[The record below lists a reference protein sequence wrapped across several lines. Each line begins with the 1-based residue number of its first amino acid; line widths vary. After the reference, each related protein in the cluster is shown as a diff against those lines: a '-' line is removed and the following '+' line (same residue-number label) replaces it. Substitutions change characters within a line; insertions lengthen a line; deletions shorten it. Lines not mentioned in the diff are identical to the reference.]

1 MKAHR
6 GMKGML
12 FMLKG
17 QMVARTAWMGKLNS
31 FAREDGTEF
40 KVISFS
46 VATTRNYLQTKKVD
60 GKVVLDENG
69 KAVKY
74 RESDFILC
82 EARGRLAELVNEYFN
97 IKDENGTLISRRLF
111 LEGHI
116 QVDKVTVEQGIEIE
130 GIDQPVYVEL
140 EKTVTKFIVDN
151 IEFLDSNPMKEKSSK
166 VVKGVIK
173 GKEANGEGKAKPK
186 ASTPKVQDTS
196 YPVPEA
202 DLSQFNTFDPS
213 TELSSSTDFVIEDDI
228 ELD

>member
-1 MKAHR
+1 
-6 GMKGML
+6 
-12 FMLKG
+12 MLKG
-17 QMVARTAWMGKLNS
+17 QMVARTAWMGNLKS

-74 RESDFILC
+74 RESDFIMC
-82 EARGRLAELVNEYFN
+82 EARGRVADLINEYFN
-97 IKDENGTLISRRLF
+97 IKDENGKLISRRLF

-116 QVDKVTVEQGIEIE
+116 QVDKVTTEQAVQIE
-130 GIDQPVYVEL
+130 GIDQPVYIEL
-140 EKTVTKFIVDN
+140 EKTITKFIVDS
-151 IEFLDSNPMKEKSSK
+151 IEFLDANPANKAKAT

-173 GKEANGEGKAKPK
+173 TKPTAK
-186 ASTPKVQDTS
+186 VVEQDATS
-196 YPVPEA
+196 YPAPNA
-202 DLSQFNTFDPS
+202 DMSQFNNFDPS
-213 TELSSSTDFVIEDDI
+213 VELADAPDFALADDI

>member
-1 MKAHR
+1 
-6 GMKGML
+6 
-12 FMLKG
+12 MLKG

-97 IKDENGTLISRRLF
+97 IKDENGKLISRRLY

-151 IEFLDSNPMKEKSSK
+151 IEFLDSNPMKEKSTT

-173 GKEANGEGKAKPK
+173 GKDGKAKAK
-186 ASTPKVQDTS
+186 ASKPKVEDTS

-202 DLSQFNTFDPS
+202 DLSQFNSFDPA
-213 TELSSSTDFVIEDDI
+213 TELSNSTDFVIEDDI

>member
-1 MKAHR
+1 
-6 GMKGML
+6 
-12 FMLKG
+12 MLKG

-97 IKDENGTLISRRLF
+97 IKDENGKLISRRLY

-151 IEFLDSNPMKEKSSK
+151 IEFLDSNPMKEKSTP
-166 VVKGVIK
+166 VATGVFK
-173 GKEANGEGKAKPK
+173 GKDGKAKAK
-186 ASTPKVQDTS
+186 ASKPKVQDTS

>member
-1 MKAHR
+1 
-6 GMKGML
+6 
-12 FMLKG
+12 MLKG

-69 KAVKY
+69 KAVKC

-82 EARGRLAELVNEYFN
+82 EARGRLADLVNEYFN
-97 IKDENGTLISRRLF
+97 IKDENGKLISRRLY

-151 IEFLDSNPMKEKSSK
+151 IEFLDSNPMKEKSTP
-166 VVKGVIK
+166 VAKGVIK
-173 GKEANGEGKAKPK
+173 GKDGKAKAK
-186 ASTPKVQDTS
+186 ASKPKVEDTS